1 MFVLRAPNA
10 CCFSVIDYNTIQ
22 PCVHKQLL
30 TNTAASDRVCV
41 CERLKTMAAAVDGVV
56 PTLAIRSSVAV
67 ELWSSAGAK
76 QPYEHK
82 PNLPREETKSSRSIC
97 FSPDGRYF
105 AYSNGAEVKV
115 LRVPISNTGD
125 GDCWPV
131 QCTLPRPKAFYLKF
145 SPRGNYLCTWEHY
158 AITKDRPEGAANL
171 LVYEIATGKE
181 VFAIVQKNQTDWQP
195 SWSSD
200 ESIFAL
206 VVGGE
211 ALFYDLANGP
221 TEGFASASRKI
232 GGSRGG
238 MLSLGPGN
246 SPPYLAFYTPGA
258 KGAPSMCK
266 LYKYP
271 ALGQNQT
278 VACKSFFQADRVE
291 MLWNKRGSGLLLLTS
306 TEVDKSGASYYGNQ
320 AVHFM
325 ATKGD
330 TCSVPLSKEGPVHC
344 VKWSPKANEF
354 VVVYGFMPSKAALYN
369 LKCDVIF
376 DFGEGPRNCAYFN
389 PFGNLIVL
397 AGFGN
402 LPGAVEVWDVSKKE
416 RIANIKCADTTH
428 FEWHP
433 NGEWFV
439 TATTAPRL
447 RISNGFKVYHYS
459 GALLHETLWPQGQE
473 LLGIEWQQYADN
485 TFAEPKITKAKH
497 EGIKS
502 SQPEASKKA
511 YTPPHLRLL
520 KEGKNPEKYLPQPQ
534 TVPGLT
540 ATAPGVG
547 KNKKRNTNG
556 SKAKGNNNINN
567 KREAGDGTPLDAAAT
582 AVAPIEGL
590 DQQQQQLQQ
599 QEEIATG
606 SAVNVGES
614 PRKPAQQ
621 QKQRPQPR
629 QHQQY
634 QPQQQQ
640 QQQQHQQH
648 EQQNTVELG
657 TPRHYQ
663 ANGNVPPNNNAN
675 NNNNN
680 SDKDR
685 KIRNVAKK
693 LSDIKKLK
701 SRQSQ
706 GETLELNQLNKIKM
720 EARYLE
726 ELKALKLSV

>member
-1 MFVLRAPNA
+1 SL
-10 CCFSVIDYNTIQ
+10 
-22 PCVHKQLL
+22 
-30 TNTAASDRVCV
+30 
-41 CERLKTMAAAVDGVV
+41 AV
-56 PTLAIRSSVAV
+56 RSSVAV

-76 QPYEHK
+76 QPFEHK

-105 AYSNGAEVKV
+105 AYSNGSEVKV
-115 LRVPISNTGD
+115 LRVASNTGD
-125 GDCWPV
+125 NRWPE
-131 QCTLPRPKAFYLKF
+131 QCRLPRPKAFYLRF

-171 LVYEIATGKE
+171 LVYDVATGTE
-181 VFAIVQKNQTDWQP
+181 VYAIVQKNQTDWQP
-195 SWSSD
+195 SWSAD

-211 ALFYDLANGP
+211 ALFYDLTAGP
-221 TEGFASASRKI
+221 EGFATTARKI

-278 VACKSFFQADRVE
+278 VACKSFFQADRVD

-369 LKCDVIF
+369 LKCDVVF

-397 AGFGN
+397 GGFGN
-402 LPGAVEVWDVSKKE
+402 LPGAVEVWDVSKREK
-416 RIANIKCADTTH
+416 IANLKCADTTH

-473 LLGIEWQQYADN
+473 LLGIEWQAFADN

-520 KEGKNPEKYLPQPQ
+520 KEGKNPEKYLPQP
-534 TVPGLT
+534 TMTIPGLPA
-540 ATAPGVG
+540 ATA
-547 KNKKRNTNG
+547 
-556 SKAKGNNNINN
+556 AKGNINN
-567 KREAGDGTPLDAAAT
+567 KREDGDATPPDAAANAT
-582 AVAPIEGL
+582 APNESREE
-590 DQQQQQLQQ
+590 QQPHHHHQQYQT
-599 QEEIATG
+599 A
-606 SAVNVGES
+606 NHFGES
-614 PRKPAQQ
+614 PRRQAPNKPQQ
-621 QKQRPQPR
+621 QRSLPR
-629 QHQQY
+629 HL
-634 QPQQQQ
+634 QQQQ
-640 QQQQHQQH
+640 QQQQPQLDQH
-648 EQQNTVELG
+648 PAEFG
-657 TPRHYQ
+657 TPRHHH
-663 ANGNVPPNNNAN
+663 ANGNVAGYNNSNAAGGGG
-675 NNNNN
+675 NNN

-685 KIRNVAKK
+685 KIRSVAKK

-706 GETLELNQLNKIKM
+706 GETLELNQLNKIEM
-720 EARYLE
+720 EAKYLE
-726 ELKALKLSV
+726 ELKALKLSA

>member
-1 MFVLRAPNA
+1 MSMLN
-10 CCFSVIDYNTIQ
+10 NT
-22 PCVHKQLL
+22 
-30 TNTAASDRVCV
+30 
-41 CERLKTMAAAVDGVV
+41 RLKTMAVADGVV
-56 PTLAIRSSVAV
+56 PTLALRSSVAV

-97 FSPDGRYF
+97 FSPDGRHF
-105 AYSNGAEVKV
+105 AYSNGVEVKV
-115 LRVPISNTGD
+115 LRVPAAND
-125 GDCWPV
+125 ANWEVECK
-131 QCTLPRPKAFYLKF
+131 LPRPKAFYLKF

-158 AITKDRPEGAANL
+158 AITKDRPEGSANL
-171 LVYEIATGKE
+171 LVYEIATGTE
-181 VFAIVQKNQTDWQP
+181 VFAIVQKNQTDWEP

-211 ALFYDLANGP
+211 ALFYDLGAG
-221 TEGFASASRKI
+221 TAGFASTSRKI

-238 MLSLGPGN
+238 MLSLGPGHC
-246 SPPYLAFYTPGA
+246 PPFLAFYTPGA

-271 ALGQNQT
+271 ALAQNQT
-278 VACKSFFQADRVE
+278 VACKSFFQADRVD
-291 MLWNKRGSGLLLLTS
+291 MLWNKRGTGVLLVTS
-306 TEVDKSGASYYGNQ
+306 TEVDKTGASYYGNQ
-320 AVHFM
+320 ALHFM

-330 TCSVPLSKEGPVHC
+330 TCSVPLSKEGPVHS
-344 VKWSPKANEF
+344 VKWSPKATEF

-376 DFGEGPRNCAYFN
+376 DFGEGPRNSAYFN
-389 PFGNLIVL
+389 PFGNLIAL

-402 LPGAVEVWDVSKKE
+402 LPGAVEVWDVSKRE
-416 RIANIKCADTTH
+416 RLANLKCADTTH

-447 RISNGFKVYHYS
+447 RISNGFKIYHYS

-473 LLGIEWQQYADN
+473 LLGLEWQQYPDN

-520 KEGKNPEKYLPQPQ
+520 KEGKNPEKYLPQP
-534 TVPGLT
+534 TVPGL
-540 ATAPGVG
+540 AVQGGGGAAAGSAANN
-547 KNKKRNTNG
+547 KNKRKNNNNNINKT
-556 SKAKGNNNINN
+556 KGNNNINN
-567 KREAGDGTPLDAAAT
+567 KREAGDANATTAAVT
-582 AVAPIEGL
+582 AAPTES
-590 DQQQQQLQQ
+590 
-599 QEEIATG
+599 QE
-606 SAVNVGES
+606 SFKQN
-614 PRKPAQQ
+614 PR
-621 QKQRPQPR
+621 PR
-629 QHQQY
+629 
-634 QPQQQQ
+634 
-640 QQQQHQQH
+640 QQQQHHHTQQQQS
-648 EQQNTVELG
+648 EQSPSL
-657 TPRHYQ
+657 
-663 ANGNVPPNNNAN
+663 ANGNVGHNNHN
-675 NNNNN
+675 NSNNN
-680 SDKDR
+680 SEKDR
-685 KIRNVAKK
+685 KIRSVAKK

-706 GETLELNQLNKIKM
+706 GETLELNQLNKIEM
-720 EARYLE
+720 EASYLD
-726 ELKALKLSV
+726 ELKALKLSA

>member
-1 MFVLRAPNA
+1 
-10 CCFSVIDYNTIQ
+10 
-22 PCVHKQLL
+22 
-30 TNTAASDRVCV
+30 
-41 CERLKTMAAAVDGVV
+41 MAAAAEGVV

-67 ELWSSAGAK
+67 ELWSSGGSK
-76 QPYEHK
+76 LPYEHK
-82 PNLPREETKSSRSIC
+82 PNLPREETKNSRSIC

-105 AYSNGAEVKV
+105 AFSNGLVVKV
-115 LRVPISNTGD
+115 LEAGKDQNGTWPI
-125 GDCWPV
+125 
-131 QCTLPRPKAFYLKF
+131 QCQLPRPKAFYLKF

-158 AITKDRPEGAANL
+158 AITKDRPEGAPNL
-171 LVYEIATGKE
+171 LVYDVATGNE
-181 VFAIVQKNQTDWQP
+181 VFAIVQKNQTDWEP

-200 ESIFAL
+200 ESIFAM

-211 ALFYDLANGP
+211 ALFYDLGP
-221 TEGFASASRKI
+221 DAIKGFASTTRTI

-238 MLSLGPGN
+238 MLSLGPGHC
-246 SPPYLAFYTPGA
+246 PPFLAFYTPGA

-291 MLWNKRGSGLLLLTS
+291 MLWNKRGTGLLLLTS
-306 TEVDKSGASYYGNQ
+306 TEVDKTGASYYGNQ

-330 TCSVPLSKEGPVHC
+330 TCSVPLSKEGPVHS

-354 VVVYGFMPSKAALYN
+354 VVVYGYMPSKAALYN
-369 LKCDVIF
+369 LKCDVVF

-402 LPGAVEVWDVSKKE
+402 LPGAVEVWDVSKREKL
-416 RIANIKCADTTH
+416 ANLKCADTTF

-459 GALLHETLWPQGQE
+459 GALLHETMWPTGQE
-473 LLGIEWQQYADN
+473 LLGIEWQQYPDN
-485 TFAEPKITKAKH
+485 TFTEPKITKAKH

-520 KEGKNPEKYLPQPQ
+520 KEGKNPEKYLPQPSI
-534 TVPGLT
+534 PGLT
-540 ATAPGVG
+540 LTTGGGAGGANNKS
-547 KNKKRNTNG
+547 KNKQQKRNRRDVVNNVNNG
-556 SKAKGNNNINN
+556 GGVAAS
-567 KREAGDGTPLDAAAT
+567 DAAPPT
-582 AVAPIEGL
+582 GE
-590 DQQQQQLQQ
+590 DQSL
-599 QEEIATG
+599 
-606 SAVNVGES
+606 
-614 PRKPAQQ
+614 
-621 QKQRPQPR
+621 
-629 QHQQY
+629 
-634 QPQQQQ
+634 QQQQ
-640 QQQQHQQH
+640 QQQQAAPFNKSRQQQYHQARQHQTENAADQQQQQRNHNHHQQQH
-648 EQQNTVELG
+648 
-657 TPRHYQ
+657 PQ
-663 ANGNVPPNNNAN
+663 ANGQNI
-675 NNNNN
+675 
-680 SDKDR
+680 SEKDR
-685 KIRNVAKK
+685 KIRSVAKK

-701 SRQSQ
+701 ARQGQ
-706 GETLELNQLNKIKM
+706 GETLELNQLNKIEM
-720 EARYLE
+720 EARYLD
-726 ELKALKLSV
+726 ELKALKLSA

>member
-1 MFVLRAPNA
+1 
-10 CCFSVIDYNTIQ
+10 
-22 PCVHKQLL
+22 
-30 TNTAASDRVCV
+30 
-41 CERLKTMAAAVDGVV
+41 MAAAADLVV

-67 ELWSSAGAK
+67 ELWSSAGSK
-76 QPYEHK
+76 QPFEHK
-82 PNLPREETKSSRSIC
+82 PHLPREETKSSRSIC
-97 FSPDGRYF
+97 FSSNGRYF
-105 AYSNGAEVKV
+105 AYSNGQEVKV
-115 LRVPISNTGD
+115 LQASRDSAAS
-125 GDCWPV
+125 WPV
-131 QCTLPRPKAFYLKF
+131 ICVLPRPKAFYLQF
-145 SPRGNYLCTWEHY
+145 SPRGSYLCTWEHY
-158 AITKDRPEGAANL
+158 AITKDRPEGSPNL
-171 LVYEIATGKE
+171 LVYEVATGVE
-181 VFAIVQKNQTDWQP
+181 VFAIVQKNQADWQP
-195 SWSSD
+195 SWSAD

-211 ALFYDLANGP
+211 ALFYDLGEGA
-221 TEGFASASRKI
+221 EKGFATTSRKI

-246 SPPYLAFYTPGA
+246 CPPFLAFYTPGA

-344 VKWSPKANEF
+344 VKWSPKATEF

-369 LKCDVIF
+369 LKCDVVF

-389 PFGNLIVL
+389 PFGNLIAL

-402 LPGAVEVWDVSKKE
+402 LPGAVEVWDVSKREKL
-416 RIANIKCADTTH
+416 ANLKCADTTV

-459 GALLHETLWPQGQE
+459 GALLHETMWPQGQE
-473 LLGIEWQQYADN
+473 LLGIEWQQFADK
-485 TFAEPKITKAKH
+485 TFSEPKITKAKH

-520 KEGKNPEKYLPQPQ
+520 KEGKNPEKYLPQPSI
-534 TVPGLT
+534 PGLAPT
-540 ATAPGVG
+540 AAAGGVNG
-547 KNKKRNTNG
+547 NKRNNKNKQR
-556 SKAKGNNNINN
+556 
-567 KREAGDGTPLDAAAT
+567 
-582 AVAPIEGL
+582 
-590 DQQQQQLQQ
+590 
-599 QEEIATG
+599 
-606 SAVNVGES
+606 SARKDVNVVNGGDADSAPTEVVDQAAPVARQS
-614 PRKPAQQ
+614 PVFVAAEERKPQHT
-621 QKQRPQPR
+621 PR
-629 QHQQY
+629 QKY
-634 QPQQQQ
+634 QPDNAADQ
-640 QQQQHQQH
+640 
-648 EQQNTVELG
+648 
-657 TPRHYQ
+657 
-663 ANGNVPPNNNAN
+663 PPNSYGQGHPNGQHI
-675 NNNNN
+675 
-680 SDKDR
+680 SDKER
-685 KIRNVAKK
+685 KIRSVAKK

-701 SRQSQ
+701 VRRSQ
-706 GETLELNQLNKIKM
+706 GENLELNQLNKIKM
-720 EARYLE
+720 EAQYLD
-726 ELKALKLSV
+726 ELKALKQSA

>member
-1 MFVLRAPNA
+1 IHCPLYL
-10 CCFSVIDYNTIQ
+10 CTLSLSV
-22 PCVHKQLL
+22 
-30 TNTAASDRVCV
+30 
-41 CERLKTMAAAVDGVV
+41 
-56 PTLAIRSSVAV
+56 RSSVAV
-67 ELWSSAGAK
+67 ELWSSSGPK

-82 PNLPREETKSSRSIC
+82 PHLPREETKSSRSIC

-115 LRVPISNTGD
+115 LETRKDQGHAAS
-125 GDCWPV
+125 WPV
-131 QCTLPRPKAFYLKF
+131 KCTLPRPKAFYLKF
-145 SPRGNYLCTWEHY
+145 SPRGSYLCTWEHY
-158 AITKDRPEGAANL
+158 AITKDRPEGSPNL
-171 LVYEIATGKE
+171 LVYEVATGTE
-181 VFAIVQKNQTDWQP
+181 VFAIVQKNQTDWEP

-200 ESIFAL
+200 ESIFGM

-211 ALFYDLANGP
+211 ALFYDLTGSESAK
-221 TEGFASASRKI
+221 GFGSTTRKI

-246 SPPYLAFYTPGA
+246 SPPFLAFYTPGA

-354 VVVYGFMPSKAALYN
+354 VVVYGYMPSKAALYN

-402 LPGAVEVWDVSKKE
+402 LPGAVEVWDVSKREKL
-416 RIANIKCADTTH
+416 ANLKCADTTV

-459 GALLHETLWPQGQE
+459 GALLHETMWPQGQE
-473 LLGIEWQQYADN
+473 LLGIEWQQFADK

-520 KEGKNPEKYLPQPQ
+520 KEGKNPEKYLPQPA
-534 TVPGLT
+534 TIPGLAPAV
-540 ATAPGVG
+540 ATAG
-547 KNKKRNTNG
+547 
-556 SKAKGNNNINN
+556 
-567 KREAGDGTPLDAAAT
+567 
-582 AVAPIEGL
+582 
-590 DQQQQQLQQ
+590 
-599 QEEIATG
+599 
-606 SAVNVGES
+606 
-614 PRKPAQQ
+614 
-621 QKQRPQPR
+621 
-629 QHQQY
+629 
-634 QPQQQQ
+634 
-640 QQQQHQQH
+640 
-648 EQQNTVELG
+648 
-657 TPRHYQ
+657 
-663 ANGNVPPNNNAN
+663 AN

-680 SDKDR
+680 KRNTKSNKARGAGGGTKKDVHGVNGGDADSAPSAEVAASAASQTEEQQQQPQQNAPATPKSARSQQENAADQPQTAQQPPHPQGGQANGQNISEKDR
-685 KIRNVAKK
+685 KIRSVAKK

-701 SRQSQ
+701 VRRSQ

-720 EARYLE
+720 EARYLD
-726 ELKALKLSV
+726 ELKALKLSA

>member
-1 MFVLRAPNA
+1 
-10 CCFSVIDYNTIQ
+10 
-22 PCVHKQLL
+22 
-30 TNTAASDRVCV
+30 
-41 CERLKTMAAAVDGVV
+41 MAAAADLVV

-67 ELWSSAGAK
+67 ELWSSAGSK

-82 PNLPREETKSSRSIC
+82 AHLPREETKSSRSIC

-105 AYSNGAEVKV
+105 AYSNGQAVKV
-115 LRVPISNTGD
+115 LEASRDSAAS
-125 GDCWPV
+125 WPV
-131 QCTLPRPKAFYLKF
+131 VATLPRPKAFYLNF
-145 SPRGNYLCTWEHY
+145 SPRGRYLCTWENY
-158 AITKDRPEGAANL
+158 TITKDRPEGSPNL
-171 LVYEIATGKE
+171 LVYEVATGEE
-181 VFAIVQKNQTDWQP
+181 VFAVVQKNQTDWQP

-211 ALFYDLANGP
+211 ALFYDLGEGA
-221 TEGFASASRKI
+221 EKGFAGTSRKI

-238 MLSLGPGN
+238 MLSLGPG
-246 SPPYLAFYTPGA
+246 SCPPFLAFYTPGA

-369 LKCDVIF
+369 LKCDVVF

-389 PFGNLIVL
+389 PFGTLIVL

-402 LPGAVEVWDVSKKE
+402 LPGAVEVWDVAKREKL
-416 RIANIKCADTTH
+416 ANLKCADTTV

-433 NGEWFV
+433 NGEWFI

-459 GALLHETLWPQGQE
+459 GALLHETMWPQGQE
-473 LLGIEWQQYADN
+473 LLGIEWQQFPDK
-485 TFAEPKITKAKH
+485 TFSEPKITKAKH

-520 KEGKNPEKYLPQPQ
+520 KEGKNPEQYLPQPS
-534 TVPGLT
+534 VPGL
-540 ATAPGVG
+540 APSAAGG
-547 KNKKRNTNG
+547 
-556 SKAKGNNNINN
+556 ANN
-567 KREAGDGTPLDAAAT
+567 KRNNKNKPRGPKKDVVNVVNGGDADSTPAEVAPAGAAVPPGGGVQQTPPVTVPEAG
-582 AVAPIEGL
+582 EE
-590 DQQQQQLQQ
+590 QQQQRKHQSQHN
-599 QEEIATG
+599 T
-606 SAVNVGES
+606 
-614 PRKPAQQ
+614 PR
-621 QKQRPQPR
+621 PR
-629 QHQQY
+629 Y
-634 QPQQQQ
+634 QPQENAADQPRNQGQQYPQ
-640 QQQQHQQH
+640 
-648 EQQNTVELG
+648 G
-657 TPRHYQ
+657 Q
-663 ANGNVPPNNNAN
+663 ANGQNI
-675 NNNNN
+675 
-680 SDKDR
+680 SEKER
-685 KIRNVAKK
+685 KIRSVAKK

-701 SRQSQ
+701 LRRNQ
-706 GETLELNQLNKIKM
+706 GENLELNQLNKIKM
-720 EARYLE
+720 EARYLD
-726 ELKALKLSV
+726 ELKALKLSA

>member
-1 MFVLRAPNA
+1 
-10 CCFSVIDYNTIQ
+10 
-22 PCVHKQLL
+22 
-30 TNTAASDRVCV
+30 
-41 CERLKTMAAAVDGVV
+41 MAAAADLVV
-56 PTLAIRSSVAV
+56 PTLAIRSSGAV

-76 QPYEHK
+76 QPFEHK
-82 PNLPREETKSSRSIC
+82 PHLPREETKNSRSIC

-105 AYSNGAEVKV
+105 AFSNGQEVKV
-115 LRVPISNTGD
+115 LETSKDNTAS
-125 GDCWPV
+125 WPV
-131 QCTLPRPKAFYLKF
+131 RCSLPRPKAFYLKF
-145 SPRGNYLCTWEHY
+145 SPRGRYLSTWEHY
-158 AITKDRPEGAANL
+158 AITKDRPEGSPNL
-171 LVYEIATGKE
+171 IVHEVATGTE
-181 VFAIVQKNQTDWQP
+181 VFSIVQKNQTDWEP

-211 ALFYDLANGP
+211 ALFYDLDEGADK
-221 TEGFASASRKI
+221 GFAATSRKI

-238 MLSLGPGN
+238 MLSLGPGHC
-246 SPPYLAFYTPGA
+246 PPFLAFYTPGA

-291 MLWNKRGSGLLLLTS
+291 MLWNKRGTGLLLLTS

-344 VKWSPKANEF
+344 VKWSPRATEF

-369 LKCDVIF
+369 LKCDVVF

-402 LPGAVEVWDVSKKE
+402 LPGAVEVWDVSKRE
-416 RIANIKCADTTH
+416 RLANLKCADTTV

-459 GALLHETLWPQGQE
+459 GALLHETMWPQGLE
-473 LLGIEWQQYADN
+473 LLGIEWQKFDDK
-485 TFAEPKITKAKH
+485 TFTEPKITKAKH

-520 KEGKNPEKYLPQPQ
+520 KEGKNPEKYLPQPSI
-534 TVPGLT
+534 PGL
-540 ATAPGVG
+540 APAAGAG
-547 KNKKRNTNG
+547 GAN
-556 SKAKGNNNINN
+556 NN
-567 KREAGDGTPLDAAAT
+567 KRNAKNNRLRGARKDVPTVNGGDADSAPAEVAAPPPGSNQVPVPRAAEEPL
-582 AVAPIEGL
+582 
-590 DQQQQQLQQ
+590 
-599 QEEIATG
+599 
-606 SAVNVGES
+606 
-614 PRKPAQQ
+614 R
-621 QKQRPQPR
+621 
-629 QHQQY
+629 
-634 QPQQQQ
+634 
-640 QQQQHQQH
+640 QQHQH
-648 EQQNTVELG
+648 T
-657 TPRHYQ
+657 TPRPRNQQENAADQRGAPPQGGQ
-663 ANGNVPPNNNAN
+663 ANAN
-675 NNNNN
+675 GQ
-680 SDKDR
+680 SISEKDR
-685 KIRNVAKK
+685 KIRTVAKK

-701 SRQSQ
+701 TRRSQ
-706 GETLELNQLNKIKM
+706 GESLELNQLNKIKM
-720 EARYLE
+720 EARYLD
-726 ELKALKLSV
+726 ELNALKLSA

>member
-1 MFVLRAPNA
+1 
-10 CCFSVIDYNTIQ
+10 
-22 PCVHKQLL
+22 
-30 TNTAASDRVCV
+30 
-41 CERLKTMAAAVDGVV
+41 MAAAADLVV
-56 PTLAIRSSVAV
+56 PTLAIRSSVGV
-67 ELWSSAGAK
+67 ELWSSAGPK

-82 PNLPREETKSSRSIC
+82 PHLPREETKSSRSIC
-97 FSPDGRYF
+97 FSSDGRYF
-105 AYSNGAEVKV
+105 AFSNGQEVKV
-115 LRVPISNTGD
+115 LQVSQDNAAS
-125 GDCWPV
+125 WPV
-131 QCTLPRPKAFYLKF
+131 KCVLPRPKAFYLQF
-145 SPRGNYLCTWEHY
+145 SPRGSYLCTWEHY
-158 AITKDRPEGAANL
+158 AITKDRPEGSPNL
-171 LVYEIATGKE
+171 LVYEVATGAE

-195 SWSSD
+195 SWSAD

-211 ALFYDLANGP
+211 ALFYDLGEGADK
-221 TEGFASASRKI
+221 GFAATSRKI

-246 SPPYLAFYTPGA
+246 CPPFLAFYTPGA

-344 VKWSPKANEF
+344 VKWSPKATEF

-369 LKCDVIF
+369 LKCDVVF

-402 LPGAVEVWDVSKKE
+402 LPGAVEVWDVSKREKL
-416 RIANIKCADTTH
+416 ANLKCADTTV

-433 NGEWFV
+433 NGEWFI

-459 GALLHETLWPQGQE
+459 GALLHETMWPQGQE
-473 LLGIEWQQYADN
+473 LLGIEWQQFADK
-485 TFAEPKITKAKH
+485 TFSEPKITKAKH

-520 KEGKNPEKYLPQPQ
+520 KEGKNPEKYLPQPSI
-534 TVPGLT
+534 PGL
-540 ATAPGVG
+540 APAAAAGG
-547 KNKKRNTNG
+547 ANGNKRNNKNKQRSAKKDVNVNG
-556 SKAKGNNNINN
+556 GDADSVPTEGAEPGDLGARQSPVSVPKAEQ
-567 KREAGDGTPLDAAAT
+567 RQQPTPRPKYQQNDAA
-582 AVAPIEGL
+582 
-590 DQQQQQLQQ
+590 DQQ
-599 QEEIATG
+599 E
-606 SAVNVGES
+606 N
-614 PRKPAQQ
+614 
-621 QKQRPQPR
+621 PQG
-629 QHQQY
+629 Q
-634 QPQQQQ
+634 
-640 QQQQHQQH
+640 
-648 EQQNTVELG
+648 G
-657 TPRHYQ
+657 Q
-663 ANGNVPPNNNAN
+663 ANGQNI
-675 NNNNN
+675 
-680 SDKDR
+680 SEKER
-685 KIRNVAKK
+685 KIRSVAKK

-701 SRQSQ
+701 VRRSQ
-706 GETLELNQLNKIKM
+706 GESLELNQLNKIKM
-720 EARYLE
+720 ETQYLD
-726 ELKALKLSV
+726 ELKALKLSA

>member
-1 MFVLRAPNA
+1 
-10 CCFSVIDYNTIQ
+10 
-22 PCVHKQLL
+22 
-30 TNTAASDRVCV
+30 
-41 CERLKTMAAAVDGVV
+41 MAAAADGAV

-76 QPYEHK
+76 QPFEHK

-105 AYSNGAEVKV
+105 AYSNGVEVKV
-115 LRVPISNTGD
+115 LSVPTSNTGNLN
-125 GDCWPV
+125 WPV
-131 QCTLPRPKAFYLKF
+131 QCSLPRPKAFYLKF
-145 SPRGNYLCTWEHY
+145 SPRGNFLCTWEHY

-171 LVYEIATGKE
+171 LVYDVATGKE

-211 ALFYDLANGP
+211 ALFYDLAAGP
-221 TEGFASASRKI
+221 VDGFATTSRKI

-246 SPPYLAFYTPGA
+246 CPPYLAFYTPGA

-271 ALGQNQT
+271 ALGQQQS

-397 AGFGN
+397 GGFGN
-402 LPGAVEVWDVSKKE
+402 LPGAVEVWDVSKREK
-416 RIANIKCADTTH
+416 IANLKCADTTH

-473 LLGIEWQQYADN
+473 LLGIEWQAFADN

-520 KEGKNPEKYLPQPQ
+520 KEGKNPEKYLPQS
-534 TVPGLT
+534 TLVPGLS
-540 ATAPGVG
+540 ATAGGAAPGAG
-547 KNKKRNTNG
+547 ANKNKKKNNNNG
-556 SKAKGNNNINN
+556 SNRPKGTNR
-567 KREAGDGTPLDAAAT
+567 REAGDATPPDAAA
-582 AVAPIEGL
+582 PSESL
-590 DQQQQQLQQ
+590 EQQQT
-599 QEEIATG
+599 A
-606 SAVNVGES
+606 NHFGES
-614 PRKPAQQ
+614 PRRQAPNRQQ
-621 QKQRPQPR
+621 RQLPR
-629 QHQQY
+629 HL
-634 QPQQQQ
+634 QQQQ
-640 QQQQHQQH
+640 QQQPQQDQHP
-648 EQQNTVELG
+648 VEFG
-657 TPRHYQ
+657 TPRHQ
-663 ANGNVPPNNNAN
+663 HANGNVGGYNSSNTTGGGG
-675 NNNNN
+675 NNN

-685 KIRNVAKK
+685 KIRSVAKK

-706 GETLELNQLNKIKM
+706 GETLELNQLNKIEM

-726 ELKALKLSV
+726 ELKALKLSA

>member
-1 MFVLRAPNA
+1 
-10 CCFSVIDYNTIQ
+10 
-22 PCVHKQLL
+22 
-30 TNTAASDRVCV
+30 
-41 CERLKTMAAAVDGVV
+41 MAADGVV
-56 PTLAIRSSVAV
+56 PTLAIRSSVGV
-67 ELWSSAGAK
+67 ELWSSAGPK

-82 PNLPREETKSSRSIC
+82 PDLPREETKNCRSIS
-97 FSPDGRYF
+97 FSPDGHYF
-105 AYSNGAEVKV
+105 AYSNGVEVKV
-115 LRVPISNTGD
+115 LRTGSA
-125 GDCWPV
+125 GALWPL

-158 AITKDRPEGAANL
+158 AITKDRPEGAPNL
-171 LVYEIATGKE
+171 LVYEVATGNE
-181 VFAIVQKNQTDWQP
+181 IFAIVQKNQTDWEP

-211 ALFYDLANGP
+211 ALFYDLDGGAAA
-221 TEGFASASRKI
+221 GFASTSRKI

-246 SPPYLAFYTPGA
+246 CPPYLAFYTPGA

-271 ALGQNQT
+271 ALSQNQT

-325 ATKGD
+325 ATNGD

-344 VKWSPKANEF
+344 VKWSPRANEF
-354 VVVYGFMPSKAALYN
+354 LVVYGYMPSKAALYN
-369 LKCDVIF
+369 LKCDVVF

-389 PFGNLIVL
+389 PFGNIVVL

-402 LPGAVEVWDVSKKE
+402 LPGAVEVWDVQKREKLT
-416 RIANIKCADTTH
+416 NLKCADTTL

-459 GALLHETLWPQGQE
+459 GALLHETMWPQGQE
-473 LLGIEWQQYADN
+473 LLGVEWQQCPDN
-485 TFAEPKITKAKH
+485 TFAEPKVSKAKQ

-502 SQPEASKKA
+502 SQPVASKKA

-534 TVPGLT
+534 ATVPGLP
-540 ATAPGVG
+540 AAGAG
-547 KNKKRNTNG
+547 NNKKKSN
-556 SKAKGNNNINN
+556 KAKGNPVQNRREPAING
-567 KREAGDGTPLDAAAT
+567 GDADALSAVDGAAAPP
-582 AVAPIEGL
+582 V
-590 DQQQQQLQQ
+590 D
-599 QEEIATG
+599 
-606 SAVNVGES
+606 ES
-614 PRKPAQQ
+614 PRKQTPKQRAPSKQQHQQ
-621 QKQRPQPR
+621 QKQNAEHAATPPADQI
-629 QHQQY
+629 
-634 QPQQQQ
+634 
-640 QQQQHQQH
+640 
-648 EQQNTVELG
+648 G
-657 TPRHYQ
+657 TPRHI
-663 ANGNVPPNNNAN
+663 NGNGHG
-675 NNNNN
+675 N
-680 SDKDR
+680 SSSNVEKDR
-685 KIRNVAKK
+685 KIRSVAKK

-701 SRQSQ
+701 ARQNQ
-706 GETLELNQLNKIKM
+706 GETLELNQLHKIEM
-720 EARYLE
+720 EGRYLE
-726 ELKALKLSV
+726 ELRALKLSA

>member
-1 MFVLRAPNA
+1 
-10 CCFSVIDYNTIQ
+10 
-22 PCVHKQLL
+22 
-30 TNTAASDRVCV
+30 
-41 CERLKTMAAAVDGVV
+41 MAAAADGVV
-56 PTLAIRSSVAV
+56 PTLALRSSVAV
-67 ELWSSAGAK
+67 ELWSSAGPK
-76 QPYEHK
+76 LPFEHK
-82 PNLPREETKSSRSIC
+82 SNLPREETKSSRSIC

-105 AYSNGAEVKV
+105 AYSNGLDVKV
-115 LRVPISNTGD
+115 LEACKD
-125 GDCWPV
+125 GAGTWPV
-131 QCTLPRPKAFYLKF
+131 QCSLPRPKAFYLKF

-158 AITKDRPEGAANL
+158 AITKDRPEGSPNL
-171 LVYEIATGKE
+171 LVYDVNTGTE
-181 VFAIVQKNQTDWQP
+181 VFAIVQKNQADWEP

-211 ALFYDLANGP
+211 ALFYDLP
-221 TEGFASASRKI
+221 EGAAKGFETTSRKI
-232 GGSRGG
+232 GGSRGAL
-238 MLSLGPGN
+238 LSLGPGHC
-246 SPPYLAFYTPGA
+246 PPFLAFYNPGA

-271 ALGQNQT
+271 ALAQNQT

-291 MLWNKRGSGLLLLTS
+291 MLWNKRGTGLLLLTS

-344 VKWSPKANEF
+344 VKWSPKATEF

-389 PFGNLIVL
+389 PFGNIIVL

-402 LPGAVEVWDVSKKE
+402 LPGAVEVWDVPKREKLASLKL
-416 RIANIKCADTTH
+416 ADTTV

-459 GALLHETLWPQGQE
+459 GALLHETMWPKGQE
-473 LLGIEWQQYADN
+473 LLGIEWQQYADQ
-485 TFAEPKITKAKH
+485 TFPEPKITKAKH

-520 KEGKNPEKYLPQPQ
+520 KEGKNPEKYLPSI
-534 TVPGLT
+534 PGLAPASAGGANNKKNNKNKPKGPRRDVNSVNGGDPASAT
-540 ATAPGVG
+540 ATAPAAETVTVTGEEQQISQ
-547 KNKKRNTNG
+547 TQQQH
-556 SKAKGNNNINN
+556 
-567 KREAGDGTPLDAAAT
+567 TPRTRPQAPRYQQQNAA
-582 AVAPIEGL
+582 
-590 DQQQQQLQQ
+590 DQQRHH
-599 QEEIATG
+599 QE
-606 SAVNVGES
+606 
-614 PRKPAQQ
+614 P
-621 QKQRPQPR
+621 
-629 QHQQY
+629 H
-634 QPQQQQ
+634 QQQQ
-640 QQQQHQQH
+640 QQQQKPH
-648 EQQNTVELG
+648 
-657 TPRHYQ
+657 PQ
-663 ANGNVPPNNNAN
+663 ANGQ
-675 NNNNN
+675 N
-680 SDKDR
+680 SSEKER
-685 KIRNVAKK
+685 KIRTVAKK

-701 SRQSQ
+701 SRQGQ
-706 GETLELNQLNKIKM
+706 GESLELNQLNKIKM
-720 EARYLE
+720 EASYLD
-726 ELKALKLSV
+726 ELKALKLSD

>member
-1 MFVLRAPNA
+1 
-10 CCFSVIDYNTIQ
+10 
-22 PCVHKQLL
+22 
-30 TNTAASDRVCV
+30 
-41 CERLKTMAAAVDGVV
+41 MAAAADLVV

-67 ELWSSAGAK
+67 ELWSSAGSK

-82 PNLPREETKSSRSIC
+82 DHLPREETKSSRSIC

-105 AYSNGAEVKV
+105 AYSNGQAVKV
-115 LRVPISNTGD
+115 LEASRDSAAS
-125 GDCWPV
+125 WPV
-131 QCTLPRPKAFYLKF
+131 IATLPRPKAFYLNF
-145 SPRGNYLCTWEHY
+145 SPRGRYLCTWENY
-158 AITKDRPEGAANL
+158 AITKDRPEGSPNL
-171 LVYEIATGKE
+171 LVYEVATGEE

-211 ALFYDLANGP
+211 ALFYDLG
-221 TEGFASASRKI
+221 EGAEKGFTSTSRKI

-246 SPPYLAFYTPGA
+246 SPPFLAFYTPGA

-369 LKCDVIF
+369 LKCDVVF

-389 PFGNLIVL
+389 PFGSLIVL

-402 LPGAVEVWDVSKKE
+402 LPGAVEVWDVAKREKL
-416 RIANIKCADTTH
+416 ANLKCADTTV

-433 NGEWFV
+433 NGEWFI

-459 GALLHETLWPQGQE
+459 GALLHETMWPQGQE
-473 LLGIEWQQYADN
+473 LLGIEWQQFPDK
-485 TFAEPKITKAKH
+485 TFSEPKITKAKH

-520 KEGKNPEKYLPQPQ
+520 KEGKNPEQYLPQPSI
-534 TVPGLT
+534 PGL
-540 ATAPGVG
+540 APAAAGG
-547 KNKKRNTNG
+547 
-556 SKAKGNNNINN
+556 ANN
-567 KREAGDGTPLDAAAT
+567 KRNKNKPRGPKKDVNVVNGGDADSASTD
-582 AVAPIEGL
+582 VAPAAGVPPGG
-590 DQQQQQLQQ
+590 
-599 QEEIATG
+599 APG
-606 SAVNVGES
+606 
-614 PRKPAQQ
+614 AQQ
-621 QKQRPQPR
+621 AQPVPVPAAGEEQRR
-629 QHQQY
+629 H
-634 QPQQQQ
+634 
-640 QQQQHQQH
+640 HS
-648 EQQNTVELG
+648 QQNT
-657 TPRHYQ
+657 PRPRYQQENAADQSRSQAQQHPYSPGQGQGQ
-663 ANGNVPPNNNAN
+663 ANGQNI
-675 NNNNN
+675 
-680 SDKDR
+680 SEKER
-685 KIRNVAKK
+685 KIRSVSKK

-701 SRQSQ
+701 LRRSQ
-706 GETLELNQLNKIKM
+706 GENLELNQLNKIKM
-720 EARYLE
+720 EARYLD
-726 ELKALKLSV
+726 ELKALKLSA

>member
-1 MFVLRAPNA
+1 
-10 CCFSVIDYNTIQ
+10 
-22 PCVHKQLL
+22 
-30 TNTAASDRVCV
+30 
-41 CERLKTMAAAVDGVV
+41 MAAAADLVV
-56 PTLAIRSSVAV
+56 PTLAIRSSVGV
-67 ELWSSAGAK
+67 ELWSSAGSK

-82 PNLPREETKSSRSIC
+82 PHLPREETKSSRSIC
-97 FSPDGRYF
+97 FSSDGRYF
-105 AYSNGAEVKV
+105 AYSNGQEVKV
-115 LRVPISNTGD
+115 LQASQD
-125 GDCWPV
+125 SSASWPV
-131 QCTLPRPKAFYLKF
+131 KCILPRPKAFYLQF
-145 SPRGNYLCTWEHY
+145 SPRGSYLCTWELY
-158 AITKDRPEGAANL
+158 AITKDRPEGSPNL
-171 LVYEIATGKE
+171 LVYEVATGAE

-195 SWSSD
+195 SWSAD

-211 ALFYDLANGP
+211 ALFYDLGEGADK
-221 TEGFASASRKI
+221 GFASTSRKI

-246 SPPYLAFYTPGA
+246 CPPFLAFYTPGA

-344 VKWSPKANEF
+344 VKWSPKATEF

-369 LKCDVIF
+369 LKCDVVF

-402 LPGAVEVWDVSKKE
+402 LPGAVEVWDVSKRE
-416 RIANIKCADTTH
+416 RIANLKCADTTV

-459 GALLHETLWPQGQE
+459 GALLHETMWPQGQE
-473 LLGIEWQQYADN
+473 LLGIEWQQFADK
-485 TFAEPKITKAKH
+485 TFSEPKITKAKH

-520 KEGKNPEKYLPQPQ
+520 KEGKNPEKYLPQPSI
-534 TVPGLT
+534 PGL
-540 ATAPGVG
+540 APAAAAGG
-547 KNKKRNTNG
+547 ANGNKRNNKNKQRSARKDVNIVNG
-556 SKAKGNNNINN
+556 GDADSLPPVVAESDAQGARQSPISV
-567 KREAGDGTPLDAAAT
+567 AG
-582 AVAPIEGL
+582 EERR
-590 DQQQQQLQQ
+590 QQ
-599 QEEIATG
+599 TT
-606 SAVNVGES
+606 
-614 PRKPAQQ
+614 
-621 QKQRPQPR
+621 PR
-629 QHQQY
+629 QKYQQDNAADHQNN
-634 QPQQQQ
+634 
-640 QQQQHQQH
+640 HQGH
-648 EQQNTVELG
+648 A
-657 TPRHYQ
+657 Q
-663 ANGNVPPNNNAN
+663 ANGQNI
-675 NNNNN
+675 
-680 SDKDR
+680 SEKER
-685 KIRNVAKK
+685 KIRSVAKK

-701 SRQSQ
+701 ARRSQ
-706 GETLELNQLNKIKM
+706 GENLELNQVNKIKM
-720 EARYLE
+720 EAQYLD
-726 ELKALKLSV
+726 ELKALKLSA

>member
-1 MFVLRAPNA
+1 
-10 CCFSVIDYNTIQ
+10 
-22 PCVHKQLL
+22 
-30 TNTAASDRVCV
+30 
-41 CERLKTMAAAVDGVV
+41 MAAAADGAV

-105 AYSNGAEVKV
+105 AYSNGVEVKV
-115 LRVPISNTGD
+115 LHVPASNTGNVD
-125 GDCWPV
+125 WPL
-131 QCTLPRPKAFYLKF
+131 QCKLPRPKAFYLQF

-171 LVYEIATGKE
+171 LVYDVATGNE

-211 ALFYDLANGP
+211 ALFYDLAAGP
-221 TEGFASASRKI
+221 SEGFASASRKI

-246 SPPYLAFYTPGA
+246 CPPYLAFYTPGA

-397 AGFGN
+397 GGFGN
-402 LPGAVEVWDVSKKE
+402 LPGAVEVWDVSKREK
-416 RIANIKCADTTH
+416 IANLKCADTTH

-447 RISNGFKVYHYS
+447 RISNGFKIYHYS

-520 KEGKNPEKYLPQPQ
+520 KEGKNPEKYLPQP
-534 TVPGLT
+534 TVPGLP
-540 ATAPGVG
+540 AAAPGLG
-547 KNKKRNTNG
+547 ANKNKKRNNN
-556 SKAKGNNNINN
+556 SNKAKGNNNINN
-567 KREAGDGTPLDAAAT
+567 ISNKREAGEAVPQDAAAAATESLEQEQTT
-582 AVAPIEGL
+582 AAGSTVTIDESPRRPAPKHRPL
-590 DQQQQQLQQ
+590 QRNHQQQQM
-599 QEEIATG
+599 E
-606 SAVNVGES
+606 
-614 PRKPAQQ
+614 
-621 QKQRPQPR
+621 QP
-629 QHQQY
+629 
-634 QPQQQQ
+634 
-640 QQQQHQQH
+640 
-648 EQQNTVELG
+648 VEFG
-657 TPRHYQ
+657 TPRHHV
-663 ANGNVPPNNNAN
+663 NGNVAYNNNN
-675 NNNNN
+675 SSNSGGGGNNN

-685 KIRNVAKK
+685 KIRSVAKK

-706 GETLELNQLNKIKM
+706 GETLELNQLNKIEM
-720 EARYLE
+720 EAKYLE

>member
-1 MFVLRAPNA
+1 
-10 CCFSVIDYNTIQ
+10 
-22 PCVHKQLL
+22 
-30 TNTAASDRVCV
+30 
-41 CERLKTMAAAVDGVV
+41 MAAAADLVV

-67 ELWSSAGAK
+67 ELWSTAGAK

-82 PNLPREETKSSRSIC
+82 SHLPREETKSSRSIC

-105 AYSNGAEVKV
+105 AYSNGLEVKV
-115 LRVPISNTGD
+115 LETRKDQTSS
-125 GDCWPV
+125 WPV

-145 SPRGNYLCTWEHY
+145 SPRGSYLCTWEHY
-158 AITKDRPEGAANL
+158 TITKDRPEGSPNL
-171 LVYEIATGKE
+171 LVYEVASGNE
-181 VFAIVQKNQTDWQP
+181 VFAIVQKNQTDWEP

-200 ESIFAL
+200 ESIFAM

-211 ALFYDLANGP
+211 ALFYDLG
-221 TEGFASASRKI
+221 EGTTKGFTSASRKI

-246 SPPYLAFYTPGA
+246 SPPFLAFYTPGA

-402 LPGAVEVWDVSKKE
+402 LPGAVEVWDVSKREKL
-416 RIANIKCADTTH
+416 ANLKCADTTV

-459 GALLHETLWPQGQE
+459 GALLHETMWPQGQE
-473 LLGIEWQQYADN
+473 LLGIEWQQFQDK

-520 KEGKNPEKYLPQPQ
+520 KEGKNPDKYLPQPSI
-534 TVPGLT
+534 PGL
-540 ATAPGVG
+540 
-547 KNKKRNTNG
+547 
-556 SKAKGNNNINN
+556 
-567 KREAGDGTPLDAAAT
+567 AAAT
-582 AVAPIEGL
+582 AGAGAGGANSSNNKRNAKNKPRGVRKDVHAVNGGDADSATAEVAALPGATPSTVTTTGDEPL
-590 DQQQQQLQQ
+590 LQQ
-599 QEEIATG
+599 QHA
-606 SAVNVGES
+606 
-614 PRKPAQQ
+614 
-621 QKQRPQPR
+621 
-629 QHQQY
+629 
-634 QPQQQQ
+634 
-640 QQQQHQQH
+640 
-648 EQQNTVELG
+648 
-657 TPRHYQ
+657 TPRARNQQDNAADQPTHPQGGQ
-663 ANGNVPPNNNAN
+663 ANGQNI
-675 NNNNN
+675 
-680 SDKDR
+680 SEKDR
-685 KIRNVAKK
+685 KIRSVAKK

-701 SRQSQ
+701 LRRSQ
-706 GETLELNQLNKIKM
+706 GESLELNQLNKIKM
-720 EARYLE
+720 EARYLD
-726 ELKALKLSV
+726 ELKALKLSA

>member
-1 MFVLRAPNA
+1 
-10 CCFSVIDYNTIQ
+10 
-22 PCVHKQLL
+22 
-30 TNTAASDRVCV
+30 
-41 CERLKTMAAAVDGVV
+41 MAAAADLVV

-67 ELWSSAGAK
+67 ELWSSAGPK

-82 PNLPREETKSSRSIC
+82 PHLPREETKSSRSIC
-97 FSPDGRYF
+97 FSADGRYF
-105 AYSNGAEVKV
+105 AYSNGQGVKV
-115 LRVPISNTGD
+115 LETSKATTAS
-125 GDCWPV
+125 WPV
-131 QCTLPRPKAFYLKF
+131 KCVLPRPKAFYLQF
-145 SPRGNYLCTWEHY
+145 SPRGSYLCTWEHY
-158 AITKDRPEGAANL
+158 AITKDRPEGSPNL
-171 LVYEIATGKE
+171 LVYEVATGAE

-195 SWSSD
+195 SWSAD
-200 ESIFAL
+200 ESIFAM

-211 ALFYDLANGP
+211 ALFYDLGAGADK
-221 TEGFASASRKI
+221 GFASTSRKI

-246 SPPYLAFYTPGA
+246 CPPFLAFYTPGA

-344 VKWSPKANEF
+344 VKWSPKATEF

-402 LPGAVEVWDVSKKE
+402 LPGAVEVWDVSKREKL
-416 RIANIKCADTTH
+416 ANLKCADTTV

-459 GALLHETLWPQGQE
+459 GALLHETMWPQGQE
-473 LLGIEWQQYADN
+473 LLGIEWQQFADK
-485 TFAEPKITKAKH
+485 TFSEPKITKAKH

-520 KEGKNPEKYLPQPQ
+520 KEGKNPEKYLPQP
-534 TVPGLT
+534 TIPGL
-540 ATAPGVG
+540 APAAAAGG
-547 KNKKRNTNG
+547 ANGNKRNNKNKARSARKDGNVVNG
-556 SKAKGNNNINN
+556 G
-567 KREAGDGTPLDAAAT
+567 EADSAPAEASEPSAPNAQQALVSIAGEEQGQRPTPRHKFQQDNAA
-582 AVAPIEGL
+582 
-590 DQQQQQLQQ
+590 DQQQ
-599 QEEIATG
+599 
-606 SAVNVGES
+606 S
-614 PRKPAQQ
+614 PP
-621 QKQRPQPR
+621 
-629 QHQQY
+629 
-634 QPQQQQ
+634 
-640 QQQQHQQH
+640 
-648 EQQNTVELG
+648 G
-657 TPRHYQ
+657 Q
-663 ANGNVPPNNNAN
+663 ANGQNV
-675 NNNNN
+675 
-680 SDKDR
+680 SEKDR
-685 KIRNVAKK
+685 KIRSVAKK

-701 SRQSQ
+701 VRRSQ
-706 GETLELNQLNKIKM
+706 GESLELNQLNKIKM
-720 EARYLE
+720 EAQYLD
-726 ELKALKLSV
+726 ELKALKLSA